1 MKNDI
6 KSIKF
11 SDLNIVQDK
20 FIKNPIQVGEDKSY
34 KLYQHFS
41 IQCHTFRDSCINLL
55 NQTEN
60 KTLILYLFYICIELY
75 LKSILIYSFR
85 IEKTNQNSDLL
96 CDLMG
101 QHKKTINS
109 LDHGVREIQER
120 IIQSES
126 SIIILPEFIRS
137 TKIINARI
145 RNNSDL
151 LKVLNLKY
159 TSLRYNCNKS
169 GDIIFEDI
177 NIDDQLKYSIE
188 EILSYV

>member
-1 MKNDI
+1 
-6 KSIKF
+6 
-11 SDLNIVQDK
+11 
-20 FIKNPIQVGEDKSY
+20 
-34 KLYQHFS
+34 
-41 IQCHTFRDSCINLL
+41 
-55 NQTEN
+55 
-60 KTLILYLFYICIELY
+60 
-75 LKSILIYSFR
+75 
-85 IEKTNQNSDLL
+85 
-96 CDLMG
+96 MG

>member
-1 MKNDI
+1 
-6 KSIKF
+6 
-11 SDLNIVQDK
+11 
-20 FIKNPIQVGEDKSY
+20 
-34 KLYQHFS
+34 
-41 IQCHTFRDSCINLL
+41 
-55 NQTEN
+55 
-60 KTLILYLFYICIELY
+60 
-75 LKSILIYSFR
+75 
-85 IEKTNQNSDLL
+85 
-96 CDLMG
+96 MG

-126 SIIILPEFIRS
+126 SIVILPEFIRN
-137 TKIINARI
+137 TKMINKRI

-151 LKVLNLKY
+151 FKVLNLKY
-159 TSLRYNCNKS
+159 TALRYNCNKS